1 MAFALDPLFALV
13 YTGDIDPIKVPMNL
27 VVGWMQISIIRM
39 TIPLRGPAHYWGP
52 ATFHDLTFVIPVPL
66 SAKSI

>member
-1 MAFALDPLFALV
+1 MAFALDSLFALV

-39 TIPLRGPAHYWGP
+39 TILLRGPARYWGP
-52 ATFHDLTFVIPVPL
+52 ATFYDLTFVIPVHL